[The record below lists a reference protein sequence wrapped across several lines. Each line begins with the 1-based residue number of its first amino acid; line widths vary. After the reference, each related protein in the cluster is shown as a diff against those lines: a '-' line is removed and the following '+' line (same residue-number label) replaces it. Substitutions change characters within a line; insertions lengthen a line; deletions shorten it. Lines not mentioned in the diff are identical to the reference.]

1 MRDNPSNGYEA
12 VADGFMKLRSETGAA
27 VVETWAA
34 SLPRHAKVLD
44 IGAGHGHP
52 IAPVLLR
59 EGVQLSAIDASAKMV
74 AAFKQKFLDVRVAC
88 EAAEES
94 DFFGETFDAI
104 LSVGLIFLLSEKTQ
118 IHLLPRMAAALKPKG
133 RLLFSAPKQK
143 CEWIDVLTGQTSWSL
158 GADRY
163 GVILNQCGLTVT
175 ATHTDAGGSNYY
187 AARKVRAPD

>member
-1 MRDNPSNGYEA
+1 MRDDPSNRYEA
-12 VADGFMKLRSETGAA
+12 AADAFMKLRSETGAA

-34 SLPRHAKVLD
+34 SLPRDAKVLD

-59 EGVQLSAIDASAKMV
+59 AGVQLSAIDASPKMV
-74 AAFKQKFLDVRVAC
+74 AAFKQNFPDVRVAC

-104 LSVGLIFLLSEKTQ
+104 LSIGLMFLLPETTQ
-118 IHLLPRMAAALKPKG
+118 TQLIPRMTAALKPKG

-143 CEWIDVLTGQTSWSL
+143 CEWVDVLTGQTSWSL

-163 GVILNQCGLTVT
+163 EAILKSCGLTVT

-187 AARKVRAPD
+187 AADLGGR

>member
-1 MRDNPSNGYEA
+1 
-12 VADGFMKLRSETGAA
+12 MKLRSDTGAD

-34 SLPRHAKVLD
+34 SLPRDAKVLD

-104 LSVGLIFLLSEKTQ
+104 LSVGLMFLLPETTQ
-118 IHLLPRMAAALKPKG
+118 AQLIPRIAKALKPSGKF
-133 RLLFSAPKQK
+133 LFSAPKKK
-143 CEWIDVLTGQTSWSL
+143 CEWVDVLTGQTSWSL